1 MRVSKLL
8 LQGKDNA
15 ITGAKLVDL
24 MELKELRD
32 LTQLIESERRA
43 GLPIC
48 ASTSAGNYGYYLA
61 SNALELEDYINSLDR
76 RIHNVSTT
84 RKHLEA
90 TLLNMTGQDQME
102 GF

>member
-1 MRVSKLL
+1 MKVSALL
-8 LQGKDNA
+8 LRGRDNA
-15 ITGAKLVDL
+15 ITGAKLVEL

-43 GLPIC
+43 GSPIC
-48 ASTSAGNYGYYLA
+48 ASTSAGNHGYYLA
-61 SNALELEDYINSLDR
+61 SNAVELEDYITSLDR

-84 RKHLEA
+84 RKHLET
-90 TLLNMTGQDQME
+90 TLLRMTGQGQIG